1 MQQSHRK
8 ISRRDVLVH
17 SARATLATSGAAMLR
32 PLFAAQSQPEA
43 DGPVIWDAH
52 CHLNGT
58 TGTPEERVANL
69 LFFADRVGIGRLIV
83 FMGYPFLQDPSPEQM
98 RLQNDQV
105 MRAVDH
111 ANGRVLGFVYLNPKC
126 TDESLKE
133 LDRCV
138 RDGPLVGVK
147 LWVAIR
153 CADPCLDPIVERAV
167 ELKIPVLQHT
177 WRKATGNLPGE
188 STTAD
193 LAALA
198 RRHPKATFFAAHV
211 DGDWER
217 GIREIRA
224 LENVTVEI
232 CGSDP
237 TAGMVDMAVRELG
250 AERVVFGSD
259 AGGRSYASQLAKVYG
274 AEVSDEAKRLIFAGN
289 LQRLLQ
295 PILTEK
301 GMSL

>member
-1 MQQSHRK
+1 MQSTNAK
-8 ISRRDVLVH
+8 ISRRDVLVGT
-17 SARATLATSGAAMLR
+17 AQATLVAAGAARLQ
-32 PLFAAQSQPEA
+32 PLLAGQSRAEA

-52 CHLNGT
+52 THLNGIS
-58 TGTPEERVANL
+58 GTPEERVANL
-69 LFFADRVGIGRLIV
+69 IHFADRVGIQRLIV
-83 FMGYPFLQDPSPEQM
+83 FMGYPFLQDPSPDQVRE
-98 RLQNDQV
+98 QNDQV

-111 ANGRVLGFVYLNPKC
+111 SDGRALGFVYLNPKH

-138 RDGPLVGVK
+138 RDGPMVGIK

-153 CADPCLDPIVERAV
+153 CADPCLDPIIERAV

-188 STTAD
+188 STTSD

-198 RRHPKATFFAAHV
+198 RRHPSASFLAAHV

-217 GIREIRA
+217 GIRAIRA
-224 LENVTVEI
+224 LENVAVEI

-250 AERVVFGSD
+250 AKRVIFGSD

-274 AEVSDEAKRLIFAGN
+274 AEIPDEAKRLILAGN

-295 PILTEK
+295 PILSEK
-301 GMSL
+301 GMNS

>member
-1 MQQSHRK
+1 MQSSNVM
-8 ISRRDVLVH
+8 ISRRKML
-17 SARATLATSGAAMLR
+17 SGTAQATLAVAGVARLQ
-32 PLFAAQSQPEA
+32 PLFAGQSQA
-43 DGPVIWDAH
+43 DANEPVIWDAH

-58 TGTPEERVANL
+58 TGTPERRVENL
-69 LFFADRVGIGRLIV
+69 LFFADRVGIQRLIV
-83 FMGYPFLQDPSPEQM
+83 FMGYPFLPDPSPEQV

-111 ANGRVLGFVYLNPKC
+111 SDGRVMGFVYLNPKH

-138 RDGPLVGVK
+138 RDGPLVGIK

-250 AERVVFGSD
+250 AKRVVFGSD

-274 AEVSDEAKRLIFAGN
+274 AEISDETKRLILAGN
-289 LQRLLQ
+289 LRRLLQ

-301 GMSL
+301 GMNS